1 MVPFE
6 RLGTVSYSHSI
17 VTMVSYGH
25 MVIVMVIVTVED
37 QREITHG
44 LSIVADFLTWTDLE

>member
-1 MVPFE
+1 
-6 RLGTVSYSHSI
+6 
-17 VTMVSYGH
+17 
-25 MVIVMVIVTVED
+25 MVIVTVED